1 MQRRTLGKP
10 PLFCMESLAQHRQG
24 WQPRMWGSCA
34 GKYTIFA
41 HVIDGMDVLDKM
53 EKVPVG
59 AADRPVNDIKLDR
72 ITIHANPLAS

>member
-1 MQRRTLGKP
+1 MCTHLG
-10 PLFCMESLAQHRQG
+10 AR
-24 WQPRMWGSCA
+24 CA

-59 AADRPVNDIKLDR
+59 AADRLVNDIKLESM
-72 ITIHANPLAS
+72 TIHANPLAA